1 MTSNYVMR
9 SIKLFLGVD
18 YNKYINTILCKFGAQ
33 IMTAVT

>member
-1 MTSNYVMR
+1 MKSNYVIV

-18 YNKYINTILCKFGAQ
+18 YIEYINIVLCNFGAQ